1 MLQPYRG
8 GVGMTDDDAV
18 RSVER
23 VPLNLRIDKSVK
35 KSYEGTIRQE
45 YGVKSP
51 YCGIELEREFR
62 FRLDDSRSNEI
73 WSNVTALA
81 DEFGQE
87 GREKKISRPDR
98 GETVI
103 VRYNVAENV
112 RDDIMQLAEREDF
125 RSPGLFVESV
135 MRDYAT
141 GRSIEERLVDRT
153 DRILSAAKMRNE
165 ADDSTN
171 RRVKTAA
178 SVLRNGN
185 GFTVDEF
192 FDVFDEHVQG
202 MGGTDHA
209 KKKHLPDVLDELNYT
224 WHPNSEGLFVP
235 RDLVDTKNRD
245 KRQKPYFLMDDE
257 DRRDAIRYALFEK
270 DINSSGKQK
279 TALSINELSAELGG
293 SPQQGTK
300 RTDMQTI
307 AKDDEGFKYVDRS
320 GDELLAIDR
329 RHLEPDTREQ
339 LRAIARAEGLIQT
352 DEPADEP
359 AEGTSRSNERED
371 DVDEPV
377 TDGPVTDDPT
387 EQTTSWVDDVVS
399 EVSHIPFDNF
409 AEAEKVDELLTGK
422 IALHNYAEPDEVTT
436 EDDTI
441 TFTGR
446 DGRLDELRAKV
457 DDADLDEVRRELGLP
472 ETSAATEAEIEDE
485 ADEVFAA
492 LEGADRARAD
502 GGRPMK

>member
-1 MLQPYRG
+1 
-8 GVGMTDDDAV
+8 MTDDDAV
-18 RSVER
+18 RSVDR

-35 KSYEGTIRQE
+35 KSYEGAIRQE

-185 GFTVDEF
+185 GFTVEEF

-209 KKKHLPDVLDELNYT
+209 KKKHLPAVLDELDYT

-235 RDLVDTKNRD
+235 RGLVDTENRD
-245 KRQKPYFLMDDE
+245 KRQKPYFLMDAE
-257 DRRDAIRYALFEK
+257 DRRDALRYALFEK

-279 TALSINELSAELGG
+279 TALSIKELSAELGG
-293 SPQQGTK
+293 NPQQGTK

-329 RHLEPDTREQ
+329 QHLEPDTREK

-352 DEPADEP
+352 DEPAAEP
-359 AEGTSRSNERED
+359 AEDSSKNLLEDGT
-371 DVDEPV
+371 DEPV
-377 TDGPVTDDPT
+377 KDDPA

-409 AEAEKVDELLTGK
+409 AEAEKIDELLTGK
-422 IALHNYAEPDEVTT
+422 IALHNYADAGEVTIQ
-436 EDDTI
+436 DGSI
-441 TFTGR
+441 TFTGG
-446 DGRLDELRAKV
+446 DERLDELRAKV
-457 DDADLDEVRRELGLP
+457 DDDDLDAVRRELGLEP
-472 ETSAATEAEIEDE
+472 TTAATKDEIEDE
-485 ADEVFAA
+485 ADDVFAA

-502 GGRPMK
+502 GGQPLK